1 MRGKESE
8 ARDAALKRAELD
20 LARDIAEGSLER
32 FGAGMTIDDA
42 LARLRGDAGSLFAN
56 DGVIWDVASFGD
68 PDEAMT
74 ISKVLNSHGIR
85 SGVFHHKLVFKH
97 ADIALILED
106 LGLVEKP
113 SVEDGRASQG
123 SEGAFAPVV
132 SENLDTPQSAG
143 SGVNAPYI
151 DSDMGSARVT
161 PAAPIRGKRLNS
173 SHASRIPHVPADTS
187 SVSRSELIAE
197 NEAAVQ
203 SIRCHAFAGSQAV
216 FSRPVLSDADRSEL
230 LERVASLRDERDVP
244 ALSNPLRVPESLSHL
259 LGFDAPAV
267 PKSFAGRFVKICLQL
282 LLIYAVCLAGEQIA
296 DMIPLGIP
304 GNIVSMGLLLAFLI
318 SGVIRM
324 ESISLAADFLLD
336 HMAVFFIPAAV
347 AIMGSFDL
355 IAPNLLKLL
364 FVCLVTTVLVF
375 FTTSFTVST
384 VMNLM
389 ARRSV
394 ATGDSVS
401 ASSDPT
407 APSSDN
413 AAAKEF

>member
-1 MRGKESE
+1 MGIRDRARG
-8 ARDAALKRAELD
+8 RQGAALKQAELD
-20 LARDIAEGSLER
+20 LARDIAEGGLEH

-42 LARLRGDAGSLFAN
+42 LARLRGDAGSQFAN

-85 SGVFHHKLVFKH
+85 SGVFHHKLVFKQ

-106 LGLVEKP
+106 LGLAEKP
-113 SVEDGRASQG
+113 SVEDAPAPRDSEEAAAS
-123 SEGAFAPVV
+123 VV
-132 SENLDTPQSAG
+132 SEGPEGSPEGSQSAG
-143 SGVNAPYI
+143 SGVDSPCA
-151 DSDMGSARVT
+151 DSDGGSARVAPGA
-161 PAAPIRGKRLNS
+161 PAREKRQS
-173 SHASRIPHVPADTS
+173 SPRVSTGTGSI
-187 SVSRSELIAE
+187 SRSELIAE
-197 NEAAVQ
+197 NEAAIEA
-203 SIRCHAFAGSQAV
+203 IRRNAAATVPTG
-216 FSRPVLSDADRSEL
+216 RPVLSEADRSEL
-230 LERVASLRDERDVP
+230 LERIASMRDEGDVP
-244 ALSNPLRVPESLSHL
+244 ALSSPLRVPESLSHL

-267 PKSFAGRFVKICLQL
+267 PKTFAGRFLKICLQL
-282 LLIYAVCLAGEQIA
+282 LLIYAVCLAGEHIA

-304 GNIVSMGLLLAFLI
+304 SNIMSMGLLLAFLI

-375 FTTSFTVST
+375 FATSFTVST

-389 ARRSV
+389 ARHAAGGEAPASEDP
-394 ATGDSVS
+394 AT
-401 ASSDPT
+401 
-407 APSSDN
+407 
-413 AAAKEF
+413 KEA